1 MCGLCHRLS
10 KHKPTRHVE
19 NLREMT
25 PPWLRL
31 WNKIEISGCHTPAM
45 PSMSLWTLNDKS
57 LRNWNFQNRVCHF
70 WIRTGNERP
79 VNSEPAIYKLLAFCT
94 MYSREAAFS
103 KLIIIKSK
111 ARFFLKNVE
120 NAFCPACLASSY
132 ERMTR
137 VRINKC
143 VHPISYAR

>member
-1 MCGLCHRLS
+1 MPHTCHAEHEFVDFKRQKFAQLEFS
-10 KHKPTRHVE
+10 KQ
-19 NLREMT
+19 
-25 PPWLRL
+25 
-31 WNKIEISGCHTPAM
+31 
-45 PSMSLWTLNDKS
+45 SL
-57 LRNWNFQNRVCHF
+57 FHF

-79 VNSEPAIYKLLAFCT
+79 VNSEPAIYKLSAFCT